1 MAMNLGDLLQ
11 MIRQDYMDTLDAAA
25 EEAGQAVVREPAILP
40 EAELG
45 KDIWGDLK
53 SGSRLIKVPTEGV
66 FQFEERIIF
75 GWGDELPGQPAP
87 LQVLVMPFAWD
98 AASFTLTPAANRTLD
113 TEPLLQWLDQWSAEP
128 DAESKS
134 QQVWKEV
141 AHSLKQGATPNTF
154 IADFGTAPLEAWQD
168 LLEAVLAA
176 GARQIVFGG
185 AAFKG

>member
-25 EEAGQAVVREPAILP
+25 EEAGHTVVREPALQP

-45 KDIWGDLK
+45 KEVWADLK
-53 SGSRLIKVPTEGV
+53 LGSRLIKVPTEGV
-66 FQFEERIIF
+66 FQFDERIIF

-87 LQVLVMPFAWD
+87 LQVVVNPFAWD
-98 AASFTLTPAANRTLD
+98 AASFTLTPAANRVID

-128 DAESKS
+128 DAESKA

-141 AHSLKQGATPNTF
+141 AHSLKKGAGENTYV
-154 IADFGTAPLEAWQD
+154 ADLGTAPLEAWQD
-168 LLEAVLAA
+168 LLEAALAA
-176 GARQIVFGG
+176 GAKQIVFGG
-185 AAFKG
+185 M